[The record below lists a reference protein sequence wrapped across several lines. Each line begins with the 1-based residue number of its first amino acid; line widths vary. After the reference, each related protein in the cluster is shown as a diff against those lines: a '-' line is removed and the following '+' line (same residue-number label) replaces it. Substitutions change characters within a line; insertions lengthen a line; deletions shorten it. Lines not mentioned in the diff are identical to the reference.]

1 MRNRSQGFYKSH
13 LKRTHFC
20 CISCCSCKCCR
31 SFCFI
36 KFPAA
41 GHQKKTKK
49 KKPLAALIV
58 LFFSPPVL
66 QEQWFC
72 LWVGGQIIR
81 AFLRSWTNQTH
92 IHQQNTPRPCSYV
105 VLKVAGLK
113 KRKKKEKSSAN
124 NLHNSCFVYSH
135 PALFFFFHLSWN
147 LLFSRA
153 AFAAGGDMLR
163 DKQHLLCDS
172 CVIHLQ

>member
-1 MRNRSQGFYKSH
+1 MRNRSQSFYKSH

-41 GHQKKTKK
+41 GHRKKKTSCSSNC
-49 KKPLAALIV
+49 AF
-58 LFFSPPVL
+58 FFSPSVL

-113 KRKKKEKSSAN
+113 KRKKKKSRQQTIFII
-124 NLHNSCFVYSH
+124 H
-135 PALFFFFHLSWN
+135 ALFIPILPFFFFFHLSWN

>member
-41 GHQKKTKK
+41 GHQKKNQK

-58 LFFSPPVL
+58 LFFFFSFSSPGAVI
-66 QEQWFC
+66 

-113 KRKKKEKSSAN
+113 KRKKKKSRQQTIFII
-124 NLHNSCFVYSH
+124 H
-135 PALFFFFHLSWN
+135 ALFIPILPFFFFFHLSWN

>member
-1 MRNRSQGFYKSH
+1 MRNRSQSFYKSH

-41 GHQKKTKK
+41 GHQIKKTSCSSNC
-49 KKPLAALIV
+49 AFF
-58 LFFSPPVL
+58 FFSFSSPGAVI
-66 QEQWFC
+66 

-124 NLHNSCFVYSH
+124 NLHNLCFVYSH
-135 PALFFFFHLSWN
+135 PALFFFFS
-147 LLFSRA
+147 S
-153 AFAAGGDMLR
+153 
-163 DKQHLLCDS
+163 
-172 CVIHLQ
+172 